1 MLGGS
6 PQREDQGPRRSRR
19 APARGPGMV
28 LRGEDGFMRR
38 PPGASA
44 PAAGGALP
52 LKCCGP
58 GPRSVLSDPLSRP
71 ACARSRQRPAL
82 SGEQALGALGSLE
95 TSCSGLWV
103 TSG

>member
-19 APARGPGMV
+19 APARGPGLV
-28 LRGEDGFMRR
+28 LRGEE
-38 PPGASA
+38 
-44 PAAGGALP
+44 AGGALP